1 MSYDP
6 NSPYARAYGFSYG
19 QPQHDPSRVVR
30 MPAVGL
36 VITSSFWLIILVVAL
51 VLNLFYLL
59 GLAQMNVQQG
69 GDFLG
74 EAAMPMNL
82 VGIMLMAFVTSCV
95 LYGSLSMMQRRN
107 YGVAVTA
114 AVLSVLPCFSPC
126 FIVGIPFGLWA
137 LLLLF
142 RPEVKYGF
150 R

>member
-6 NSPYARAYGFSYG
+6 NSPYARAYGFTYG
-19 QPQHDPSRVVR
+19 QPQHDPSRAVR

-36 VITSSFWLIILVVAL
+36 VILSSFWLIILVVAL
-51 VLNLFYLL
+51 VLNLFQLL
-59 GLAQMNVQQG
+59 VGTDLNVQQG
-69 GDFLG
+69 EDVLG
-74 EAAMPMNL
+74 EAALPVNL
-82 VGIMLMAFVTSCV
+82 VSIMLMAFVTSCV
-95 LYGSLSMMQRRN
+95 MYGSLSMMQRRN

-126 FIVGIPFGLWA
+126 FFLGIPFGLWA

-150 R
+150 K

>member
-6 NSPYARAYGFSYG
+6 NSPYARAYGFTYG
-19 QPQHDPSRVVR
+19 QPQYDPSRAVR

-36 VITSSFWLIILVVAL
+36 IITSSFWLIMLVVLL
-51 VLNLFYLL
+51 VLNLFQLL
-59 GLAQMNVQQG
+59 SGAEMNVQQG

-82 VGIMLMAFVTSCV
+82 VLIMLLSVVTSCV
-95 LYGSLSMMQRRN
+95 LYGSLNMMQRRN

-114 AVLSVLPCFSPC
+114 AVLSVAPCFSPC
-126 FIVGIPFGLWA
+126 LFVGIPFGLWA
-137 LLLLF
+137 LLLLL